1 MRRRRAAGRT
11 ATLGGL
17 SVLAGLAVLGG
28 CAPDG
33 GAREDRGAEAEG
45 AGGGA
50 GEALAPPVSALVR
63 NQALHVPMRD
73 GVRIAVDVWLPAGIE
88 SADRL
93 PTMMR
98 ATRYWRARDEVG
110 VPLEETSNF
119 AEAERWNRAGYALV
133 LVDGRGSGASF
144 GIRRF
149 ELAEDEVADYGEV
162 ATWIAS
168 QPWSN
173 GRVGAYG
180 VSYAGNTAEML
191 AVNGNPAV
199 KAVAPL
205 FNDFDN
211 FGHLIFPGGVLTVG
225 FLEAW
230 SNRTRMQDLNDIC
243 GLSDAVGAACDDV
256 RSRVTGVKPVDADRD
271 GSRLAAAVAE
281 HEANTVP
288 FEAAL
293 EYEFRDDPFGR
304 YGETNVGHR
313 RSPSGHL
320 PQIEA
325 SGVAMFIRVGWQ
337 DAGTVNGALGRYNTI
352 SNPQQVF
359 IGPWDHGARNDTD
372 PFKPDDTPV
381 DPGADARFEELVAF
395 FDAHLKE
402 DGSGSTPTEIH
413 YYTLGA
419 DRWTRTETWPPDGF
433 EDVRW
438 YFREGGALSTEAPPA
453 DTGAD
458 RYAVDFSATTGT
470 RNRWYTNGGGGDVV
484 YGDRRAED
492 ERLLTYT
499 SAPLAADL
507 EITGHPL
514 LTLHLASTE
523 ADGAFIAYLEDV
535 APDGTV
541 RYLTE
546 GQLRGVMRA
555 VTEEPPLYRKYGPH
569 RSESRADALPLVA
582 GEVAEISFDLWATSV
597 LIRAGHRIRVAL
609 AGADADTFLRYPRD
623 GAAPE
628 WTVHRNR
635 ARPSGIVLPGKGG

>member
-1 MRRRRAAGRT
+1 MSRGRPASAAAGL
-11 ATLGGL
+11 AA
-17 SVLAGLAVLGG
+17 LAGLACGDG
-28 CAPDG
+28 ASAPD
-33 GAREDRGAEAEG
+33 EG
-45 AGGGA
+45 AGDV
-50 GEALAPPVSALVR
+50 PVSALTR

-73 GVRIAVDVWLPAGIE
+73 GVRIAVDVWLPDGIQPG
-88 SADRL
+88 DRL
-93 PTMMR
+93 PAMMR
-98 ATRYWRARDEVG
+98 ATRYWRARGEVD

-119 AEAERWNRAGYALV
+119 SEAERWNRAGYALV

-162 ATWIAS
+162 ADWIAD

-191 AVNGNPAV
+191 AVNRRPAV
-199 KAVAPL
+199 RAVAPL

-225 FLEAW
+225 FLEDW

-243 GLSDAVGAACDDV
+243 GLSDAMGAACDEV
-256 RSRVTGVKPVDADRD
+256 RSRVTGVKPVDADVD
-271 GSRLAAAVAE
+271 GSLLAAAVAE
-281 HEANTVP
+281 HQANTVP

-293 EYEFRDDPFGR
+293 EYEFRDDPFGP

-320 PQIEA
+320 PQIEE
-325 SGVAMFIRVGWQ
+325 SGVAMLVRVGWQ
-337 DAGTVNGALGRYNTI
+337 DAGTVNGTLGRYNTI

-372 PFKPDDTPV
+372 PFKADDTPV
-381 DPGADARFEELVAF
+381 QPDADARFEELVAF
-395 FDAHLKE
+395 FDAHLRE
-402 DGSGSTPTEIH
+402 DGSGETPTEIH

-419 DRWTRTETWPPDGF
+419 DRWTRTETWPPAGF
-433 EDVRW
+433 DDVTW
-438 YFREGGALSTEAPPA
+438 YFGDGGTLSTEAPASEAGEDPY
-453 DTGAD
+453 T
-458 RYAVDFSATTGT
+458 VDFTATTGT

-492 ERLLTYT
+492 EKLLTYT
-499 SAPLAADL
+499 SAPLTVDT
-507 EITGHPL
+507 EVTGHPVV
-514 LTLHLASTE
+514 TLHLASTE
-523 ADGAFIAYLEDV
+523 TDGAFIVYLEDV

-541 RYLTE
+541 RYITE

-555 VTEEPPLYRKYGPH
+555 VTDDPPLYRKYGPH
-569 RSESRADALPLVA
+569 RSESRAEALPLVP
-582 GEVAEISFDLWATSV
+582 GEVAELSFDLWATSV
-597 LIRAGHRIRVAL
+597 LFRAGHRIRVAL

-623 GAAPE
+623 GSVPE
-628 WTVHRNR
+628 WTVHRNAVHASR
-635 ARPSGIVLPGKGG
+635 IVLPMRSASSNR

>member
-1 MRRRRAAGRT
+1 MRRRVGPRAAP
-11 ATLGGL
+11 L
-17 SVLAGLAVLGG
+17 LALVGLACGG
-28 CAPDG
+28 GEPTPD
-33 GAREDRGAEAEG
+33 AS
-45 AGGGA
+45 AGGGSA
-50 GEALAPPVSALVR
+50 SDGSTADGEGGPSGPVSALVR

-73 GVRIAVDVWLPAGIE
+73 GVRIALDVWLPDGVQPG
-88 SADRL
+88 DRL
-93 PTMMR
+93 PAMMR

-149 ELAEDEVADYGEV
+149 ELAEDEVRDYGEV

-199 KAVAPL
+199 RAVAPL

-211 FGHLIFPGGVLTVG
+211 FGHLVFPGGVLTVG
-225 FLEAW
+225 FLERW

-243 GLSDAVGAACDDV
+243 GLSDATGAACDDLLGRV
-256 RSRVTGVKPVDADRD
+256 RGVKPVDADAD
-271 GSRLAAAVAE
+271 GSLLAAAVAE

-293 EYEFRDDPFGR
+293 EYEFRDDPFGP

-325 SGVAMFIRVGWQ
+325 SGAAMFIRVGWQ
-337 DAGTVNGALGRYNTI
+337 DAGTVNGTLGRYNTI

-372 PFKPDDTPV
+372 PFKADDTPV
-381 DPGADARFEELVAF
+381 DPDATARFEELVAF
-395 FDAHLKE
+395 LDAHLKD
-402 DGSGSTPTEIH
+402 DGSGETPTEIH

-419 DRWTRTETWPPDGF
+419 DRWTRTETWPPEGF
-433 EDVRW
+433 EDTTW
-438 YFREGGALSTEAPPA
+438 YFGEGGALSRRAPDSEA
-453 DTGAD
+453 GED
-458 RYAVDFSATTGT
+458 RYTVDFTATTGT
-470 RNRWYTNGGGGDVV
+470 RNRWYTNGGAGDVV
-484 YGDRRAED
+484 YGDRRGED
-492 ERLLTYT
+492 AKLLTYT
-499 SAPLAADL
+499 SPPLDADL
-507 EITGHPL
+507 EITGHPVV
-514 LTLHLASTE
+514 TLHLASTE

-541 RYLTE
+541 RYITE

-555 VTEEPPLYRKYGPH
+555 VTDEPPLYRKYGPH
-569 RSESRADALPLVA
+569 RSESRADALPLVP
-582 GEVAEISFDLWATSV
+582 GEVAELSFDLWATSV
-597 LIRAGHRIRVAL
+597 LIRAGHRVRVAL

-623 GAAPE
+623 GAVPE
-628 WTVHRNR
+628 WTVQRN
-635 ARPSGIVLPGKGG
+635 ASRPSRIILPAKGG